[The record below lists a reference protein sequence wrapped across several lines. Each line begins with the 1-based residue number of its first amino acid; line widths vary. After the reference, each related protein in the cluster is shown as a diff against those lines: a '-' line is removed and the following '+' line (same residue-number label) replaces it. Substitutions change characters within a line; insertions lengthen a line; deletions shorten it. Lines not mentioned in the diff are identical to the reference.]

1 MKKIAIHTG
10 YTSNCRADIYTMQ
23 KWAEPK
29 QIIKLFFFFE
39 TAQANNR
46 NKMLRLYWN
55 QNVWETTMATTIN
68 KPTTQT
74 RN

>member
-1 MKKIAIHTG
+1 
-10 YTSNCRADIYTMQ
+10 MQ

-29 QIIKLFFFFE
+29 QIIKLFFFE